1 MHHCSKGS
9 FRESTRAL
17 NIRGVGVDI
26 ESKALC
32 TNVLVKGADGQE
44 INALTMSEYVV
55 IITDASYFI
64 SLCNPTF

>member
-1 MHHCSKGS
+1 VHHCSKGS
-9 FRESTRAL
+9 SRESTRAL

-26 ESKALC
+26 ESKALW
-32 TNVLVKGADGQE
+32 TNELVKGADGQE

-55 IITDASYFI
+55 TDASYFI